1 MSRKTRVGILYGGK
15 SGEHHV
21 SVTTAFS
28 VIQAFD
34 FDKYEIVPF
43 YITQEGEWRRGPL
56 LTAPVSD
63 RRALL
68 FGTPGA
74 AGAVAGQGAPAGA
87 GRPVLHGADPAG
99 GAGTTAHPS
108 AHPDGGSPGHSGESR
123 RALIA
128 TFAAGDG
135 DAPAPDVVFPLL
147 HGTYGEDGTVQGLLE
162 MAGIPYVGAGVLA
175 SAVGMDKV
183 IMKKLFAEAGLPQCI
198 YRHFTRTEWE
208 KDREEHLLE
217 IEVSL
222 GYPCFVKPANL
233 GSSVGISKAN
243 NRTELLAAVE
253 LAFRYDRKV
262 IVEEYVNAREVEVGV
277 LGNDEPR
284 ASVCGEIVTT
294 SEFYDYQAKYTDG
307 KSSLIIPADL
317 APELSDRIRDMAIR
331 AFRAIDCSGLARVDF
346 FVRREDGAVLV
357 NEINTM
363 PGFTP
368 YSMYPLLWKESGVSY
383 TELLDELLRLALE
396 RHAAK
401 ERLVYSI
408 DG

>member
-1 MSRKTRVGILYGGK
+1 MSKKTRVGILYGGK

-43 YITQEGEWRRGPL
+43 YITQKGEWRKGPL
-56 LTAPVSD
+56 LTAPASD
-63 RRALL
+63 RQSLM
-68 FGTPGA
+68 FGTEDRVA
-74 AGAVAGQGAPAGA
+74 IAGHGDASGVQRQQSDPAE
-87 GRPVLHGADPAG
+87 PAG
-99 GAGTTAHPS
+99 GALTA
-108 AHPDGGSPGHSGESR
+108 AGNAR

-128 TFAAGDG
+128 NFVGGDG
-135 DAPAPDVVFPLL
+135 DAGMPEIVIPLL

-175 SAVGMDKV
+175 SAAGMDKV

-198 YRHFTRTEWE
+198 YRHFTRTDWE

-233 GSSVGISKAN
+233 GSSVGVSKAA
-243 NRTELLAAVE
+243 NRSELIAAVE
-253 LAFRYDRKV
+253 LAFRFDRKV
-262 IVEEYVNAREVEVGV
+262 IVEEFVDAREIEVGI

-294 SEFYDYQAKYTDG
+294 AEFYDYHAKYSDG
-307 KSSLIIPADL
+307 KSSMIIPADL
-317 APELSDRIRDMAIR
+317 PQELSDQIREMAIR
-331 AFRAIDCSGLARVDF
+331 AFKAIDASGLSRVDF
-346 FVRREDGAVLV
+346 FLRREDGAVLI

-368 YSMYPLLWKESGVSY
+368 FSMYPLLWKETGVSY
-383 TELLDELLRLALE
+383 TELLEELMRLALE

-401 ERLVYSI
+401 EKLVYAL
-408 DG
+408 DGQEND

>member
-1 MSRKTRVGILYGGK
+1 MSKKTRVGILYGGK

-28 VIQAFD
+28 VIRAFD

-43 YITQEGEWRRGPL
+43 YITQNGEWRKGPL

-63 RRALL
+63 RQSLM
-68 FGTPGA
+68 FGTEERVAIAGHGA
-74 AGAVAGQGAPAGA
+74 ASNANGQEP
-87 GRPVLHGADPAG
+87 DPAG
-99 GAGTTAHPS
+99 VAGGALTAT
-108 AHPDGGSPGHSGESR
+108 GNGR

-128 TFAAGDG
+128 NFVGGDG
-135 DAPAPDVVFPLL
+135 DAGMPEIVIPLL

-175 SAVGMDKV
+175 SAAGMDKV

-198 YRHFTRTEWE
+198 YRHFTRTDWE

-233 GSSVGISKAN
+233 GSSVGISKAA
-243 NRTELLAAVE
+243 NRTELIAAVE
-253 LAFRYDRKV
+253 LAFRFDRKV
-262 IVEEYVNAREVEVGV
+262 IVEECVDAREIEVGI

-284 ASVCGEIVTT
+284 ASVCGEIVT
-294 SEFYDYQAKYTDG
+294 SAEFYDYHAKYTDG
-307 KSSLIIPADL
+307 KSTMIIPADL
-317 APELSDRIRDMAIR
+317 PQELSDQIREMAIR
-331 AFRAIDCSGLARVDF
+331 AFKAIDASGLSRVDF
-346 FVRREDGAVLV
+346 FLRREDGAVLI

-368 YSMYPLLWKESGVSY
+368 FSMYPLLWKETGVSY
-383 TELLDELLRLALE
+383 TELLEELMRLALE

-401 ERLVYSI
+401 EKLVYSL
-408 DG
+408 DGQDNA